1 MPSGCVTLNIVLRAR
16 DGADWNAQHSQQ
28 GDLSSSSL
36 SISLHTSLIF
46 SIWISRKTVKLLAIW
61 WQFYQFTFWSLKVYF
76 GEDSQA
82 RCLPFHWQPLEIAHV
97 QSHLRE
103 GDFLIAQTKWLI
115 PRTWDCII
123 MEEKSGKFNSKV
135 INPQISLFTAQL
147 GERKHLALFTCQEY
161 QKVQLSLSYLN
172 RNKRTLKVIGLMQKL
187 F

>member
-28 GDLSSSSL
+28 GDLSSSSSSL
-36 SISLHTSLIF
+36 SISLHISYILHLNIKEDSETF
-46 SIWISRKTVKLLAIW
+46 SYIW

-97 QSHLRE
+97 ESHLRN

-123 MEEKSGKFNSKV
+123 MEKKKW
-135 INPQISLFTAQL
+135 QIQF
-147 GERKHLALFTCQEY
+147 
-161 QKVQLSLSYLN
+161 
-172 RNKRTLKVIGLMQKL
+172 
-187 F
+187 